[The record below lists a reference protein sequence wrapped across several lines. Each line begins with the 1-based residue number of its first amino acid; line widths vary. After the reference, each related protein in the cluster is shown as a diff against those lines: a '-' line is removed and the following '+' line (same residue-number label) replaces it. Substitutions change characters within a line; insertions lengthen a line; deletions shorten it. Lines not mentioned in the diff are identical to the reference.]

1 MPDETACWRCGR
13 ASQTPEDLRH
23 FVHDANLAYNQRPVL
38 SIRSVLYVQCG
49 KKQSHT
55 LRMSIVNR

>member
-1 MPDETACWRCGR
+1 MPDETACWRRSR
-13 ASQTPEDLRH
+13 ASQTPKDLRH
-23 FVHDANLAYNQRPVL
+23 FVHDANRAYSRRSVL